1 MEIDMMPLWVLS
13 IITVVGVLIAGAGI
27 WYGAV
32 YVPNHAT
39 TPLNRRQTMIAVPLM
54 LGGFLVTLV
63 AGTPFIHGIA
73 AL

>member
-1 MEIDMMPLWVLS
+1 MMPLWVLS
-13 IITVVGVLIAGAGI
+13 IITVAGVLTAGAGI

-39 TPLNRRQTMIAVPLM
+39 TPLNRRQAMIAVPLM
-54 LGGFLVTLV
+54 IVGFVVTVV
-63 AGTPFIHGIA
+63 AGTPFIDGIA